1 MARLKE
7 EKDGS
12 YIHVIDNE
20 ILLKLERKRDKGSLD
35 AMKEKDEKINPIN
48 GHKEKG
54 RLERQEHEGDL
65 SISLI

>member
-1 MARLKE
+1 MTETISFMFEMFFMARLKE

-35 AMKEKDEKINPIN
+35 AMKEKVSKFN
-48 GHKEKG
+48 GADN
-54 RLERQEHEGDL
+54 LVV
-65 SISLI
+65 

>member
-1 MARLKE
+1 MTETISFMFEMFFMARLKE

-35 AMKEKDEKINPIN
+35 AMKEKIMAFNV
-48 GHKEKG
+48 HCCF
-54 RLERQEHEGDL
+54 Q
-65 SISLI
+65 

>member
-1 MARLKE
+1 MTETISFMFEMFFMARLKE

-35 AMKEKDEKINPIN
+35 AMKEKD
-48 GHKEKG
+48 
-54 RLERQEHEGDL
+54 RQLKYPVTSHTR
-65 SISLI
+65 